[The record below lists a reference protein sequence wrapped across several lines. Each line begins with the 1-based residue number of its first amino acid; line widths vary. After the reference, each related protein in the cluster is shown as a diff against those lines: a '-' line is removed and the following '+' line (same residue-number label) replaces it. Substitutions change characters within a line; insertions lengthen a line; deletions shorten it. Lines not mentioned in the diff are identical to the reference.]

1 MVFYFMNKYQY
12 INDFLY
18 FAVRSEEKDGSDVLI
33 YCSGVNVTRFLPMMQ
48 GRLGLGSNP
57 IVSGLQLVKY
67 DLCTMAISKG
77 AEPKEHYCKTACAG
91 MAPTKEGWYT
101 EPLLIARPGGLPP
114 EEIVRFA
121 VSGMVKRIN
130 AASLSGRTIPD
141 GLEPAELQVHLAT
154 LCARA

>member
-1 MVFYFMNKYQY
+1 MKKYEY

-18 FAVRSEEKDGSDVLI
+18 FAVRSEQKDGGNVLI

-77 AEPKEHYCKTACAG
+77 AEPKDHYCRTACAG

-101 EPLLIARPGGLPP
+101 EPLLIERPGNLTP

-121 VSGMVKRIN
+121 ISSMVKRIN
-130 AASLSGRTIPD
+130 ATLLSDRTVPYD
-141 GLEPAELQVHLAT
+141 LEPAELQVHLAA
-154 LCARA
+154 LCTPA